1 MKFNKKQMLGLVVGS
16 LAIFQVNAANIILKD
31 GRNFEGEIKSQNSE
45 TLVLDMNGLEMI
57 LPITEINS
65 IDLTKTNELTK
76 QIIEQPV
83 ELETGIA
90 TIAAGSPLMVKIND
104 GFNTRHH
111 KTGQRFTGILES
123 NLVSEGV
130 IVAPKGSSV
139 YGVLTDV
146 KKAGR
151 IAGSASLSF
160 ELTDISIGGTM
171 QPLNTQTLSGA
182 GDNTAK
188 STVGKTAGAAA
199 IGGLINGS
207 SGAKNGAKVGLGAA
221 ILTPGSDIEV
231 PSNTLI
237 EFVLSAPFSPS

>member
-1 MKFNKKQMLGLVVGS
+1 MLGLVVGS

-31 GRNFEGEIKSQNSE
+31 GRNFEGEIKSQNNE
-45 TLVLDMNGLEMI
+45 KLVLDMNGIEMT
-57 LPITEINS
+57 LPITEIIS
-65 IDLTKTNELTK
+65 IDLSETNEVTK
-76 QIIEQPV
+76 QTVEQPA

-90 TIAAGSPLMVKIND
+90 TVAAGSPLMVTINE
-104 GFNTRHH
+104 GFNSRHH
-111 KTGQRFTGILES
+111 KTGQRFTATLES
-123 NLVSEGV
+123 NLVSDGV
-130 IVAPKGSSV
+130 IVAPKGSYV
-139 YGVLTDV
+139 YGVLTEV

-171 QPLNTQTLSGA
+171 QPIKTQTLSGA

-188 STVGKTAGAAA
+188 STAGKTAGAAA

-207 SGAKNGAKVGLGAA
+207 SGAKNGAKVGIGAS
-221 ILTPGSDIEV
+221 ILTQGSDIEV
-231 PSNTLI
+231 PGNTLI